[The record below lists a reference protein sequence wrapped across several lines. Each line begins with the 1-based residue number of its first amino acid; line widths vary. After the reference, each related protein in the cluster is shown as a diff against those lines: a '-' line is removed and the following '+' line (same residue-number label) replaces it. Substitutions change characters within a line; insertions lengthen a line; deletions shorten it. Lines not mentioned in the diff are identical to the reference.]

1 MFKFPP
7 PSMKFFP
14 EYQLLT
20 IFKNH
25 ILDFSK
31 INHFEKTWQKRRR
44 GGPNARLRHDAP
56 LAMQQSEIPMMN
68 LFAEVDISTIC
79 EEVVESVFA
88 GHVFQNITAQSFDMV
103 PNAQRRMSDVRGF
116 GIDSKTM
123 AEHVKH
129 VQVPVIF
136 LVKMQNFNFITQPG
150 AFRRIIMNLL
160 GNALKY
166 TSHGYVHVTLE
177 TTDPDQAHGPD
188 GAQRPMVTLTVTDT
202 GKGISSEFLRSKL
215 FTPFTQE
222 NSLSSGTGLGLAIVK
237 SIVSLLEGEIAI
249 DSEVGRGTS
258 KFTSSSIKSSV
269 LSLGDT
275 NHPKEVKVTLP
286 LLREMPHFT
295 DTVGPKSL
303 ATLSRNIDQS
313 VAALRSR
320 VLGLTVSLY
329 GFDLNTPDPV
339 ARQNGHLLKESI
351 ATFLT
356 EWYGLNIVPFGSN
369 ASIII
374 ANDVAPTQASN
385 LVDKL
390 STQYKEPTILVLCSH
405 SSRFDRPASI
415 DTVSRNI
422 GFVAKPVGPLK
433 LARALLQCL
442 DGIPPLVTPS
452 CIESQRP
459 AQGAGLNKVFEE
471 LSPTPNRGEVLDNS
485 RMSADSYNARKAIE
499 SPTPGRT
506 DTYME
511 FPFPVETT
519 IPKLKSS
526 VPESQAE
533 GINVKSV
540 EALADI
546 GTSPKSGMS
555 PALTP
560 VPKVCKPRLL
570 LVDDNIINLTLLRT
584 YMRKRQYNIVDEA
597 ENGLEAVNK
606 FSEKSDGYDI
616 IFMDISMPILDG
628 FGASRQIRTIES
640 SRRNAAAE
648 SPGVE
653 ASGTDVKESDVKK
666 FEHQP
671 ALIIALT
678 GLAST
683 QDQSEALSSGIDLF
697 LTKPVAFKEVGKL
710 LDNWEANR

>member
-1 MFKFPP
+1 
-7 PSMKFFP
+7 
-14 EYQLLT
+14 
-20 IFKNH
+20 
-25 ILDFSK
+25 
-31 INHFEKTWQKRRR
+31 
-44 GGPNARLRHDAP
+44 
-56 LAMQQSEIPMMN
+56 MQQSEIPMMN
-68 LFAEVDISTIC
+68 LFAEVDISIIC

-177 TTDPDQAHGPD
+177 TTDPDQTLGPD

-258 KFTSSSIKSSV
+258 KFTSFSIKSSV
-269 LSLGDT
+269 LSLSST
-275 NHPKEVKVTLP
+275 NPPKEVKVTLP

-303 ATLSRNIDQS
+303 ATQSRNIDQS

-356 EWYGLNIVPFGSN
+356 EWYGLIIVPFDSN

-374 ANDVAPTQASN
+374 ANDVAPTKASN

-415 DTVSRNI
+415 DTASRNI

-452 CIESQRP
+452 FIEPQRP

-511 FPFPVETT
+511 FPFPVEAT
-519 IPKLKSS
+519 IPKPKIS

-533 GINVKSV
+533 GIDIKSV

-560 VPKVCKPRLL
+560 VRKVCKPRLL

-584 YMRKRQYNIVDEA
+584 YMRKRQYDIVDEA

-666 FEHQP
+666 YEHQP

>member
-1 MFKFPP
+1 
-7 PSMKFFP
+7 
-14 EYQLLT
+14 
-20 IFKNH
+20 
-25 ILDFSK
+25 
-31 INHFEKTWQKRRR
+31 
-44 GGPNARLRHDAP
+44 
-56 LAMQQSEIPMMN
+56 MQQSEIPMMN

>member
-1 MFKFPP
+1 
-7 PSMKFFP
+7 
-14 EYQLLT
+14 
-20 IFKNH
+20 
-25 ILDFSK
+25 
-31 INHFEKTWQKRRR
+31 
-44 GGPNARLRHDAP
+44 
-56 LAMQQSEIPMMN
+56 MN

-103 PNAQRRMSDVRGF
+103 PSAQRRMSDVKGF

-123 AEHVKH
+123 AERVKH
-129 VQVPVIF
+129 AQVPVIF
-136 LVKMQNFNFITQPG
+136 LVKMQNFNFTTQPG

-177 TTDPDQAHGPD
+177 TTDPDQAFGPD
-188 GAQRPMVTLTVTDT
+188 SAQRSTVTLTVADT

-258 KFTSSSIKSSV
+258 KFTLPSAKSTTD
-269 LSLGDT
+269 LQDDT
-275 NHPKEVKVTLP
+275 NRSQEVKVTLP
-286 LLREMPHFT
+286 LLREMPHLA
-295 DTVGPKSL
+295 DTVSPKSL
-303 ATLSRNIDQS
+303 TPLSRNVDQS
-313 VAALRSR
+313 ITALRSR
-320 VLGLTVSLY
+320 VLGLTVSLH
-329 GFDLNTPDPV
+329 GFDLNTPDPM
-339 ARQNGHLLKESI
+339 ARQNGQLLKESI
-351 ATFLT
+351 VTFLT
-356 EWYGLNIVPFGSN
+356 EWYGLYIVPFGEN
-369 ASIII
+369 ANIII
-374 ANDVAPTQASN
+374 ANDDAPTKESN
-385 LVDKL
+385 LADEL
-390 STQYKEPTILVLCSH
+390 PTQHKRPTVLVLCSH
-405 SSRFDRPASI
+405 SSRFDRTTVVDTASK
-415 DTVSRNI
+415 SI

-442 DGIPPLVTPS
+442 DGMPPVVTPS
-452 CIESQRP
+452 FVDPQPLARS
-459 AQGAGLNKVFEE
+459 AGLNRVFEE

-485 RMSADSYNARKAIE
+485 RMSADSCNARKAIE
-499 SPTPGRT
+499 SPTPGPM
-506 DTYME
+506 DTCME
-511 FPFPVETT
+511 FPFPVGAPL
-519 IPKLKSS
+519 PKAKGSL
-526 VPESQAE
+526 PERRAE
-533 GINVKSV
+533 GIDISST

-546 GTSPKSGMS
+546 EASPKSGIS

-560 VPKVCKPRLL
+560 DPKIYKPRLL

-606 FSEKSDGYDI
+606 FGERSDGYDI

-628 FGASRQIRTIES
+628 FGASRQIRAMES

-648 SPGVE
+648 SPAIETEGTGDKRG
-653 ASGTDVKESDVKK
+653 SGVKK
-666 FEHQP
+666 DEQAP

-683 QDQSEALSSGIDLF
+683 QDQSEALFSGIDLF